1 MCEKNGIIFRKMDF
15 IDINGVV
22 EIESRSFSLPWS
34 AAMFNEELN
43 NPIAY
48 YIVAVIEQKVVGY
61 AGMWLIIDEAHITN
75 IAVDPDY
82 RRRNIASTMMR
93 LLIEKAYEMSLKS
106 MTLEAR
112 TGNFQAIEL
121 YKRFG
126 FKTEGRRKGYYRED
140 GEDALIMWLLL
151 E

>member
-1 MCEKNGIIFRKMDF
+1 MYEKDGITFRKMDF
-15 IDINGVV
+15 KDVDGVV
-22 EIESRSFSLPWS
+22 QIESLSFSAPWT

-48 YIVAVIEQKVVGY
+48 YIVAADGEEVVGY

-75 IAVDPDY
+75 IAVDPRY
-82 RRRNIASTMMR
+82 HRRNIATTMIR
-93 LLIEKAYEMSLKS
+93 LLIEKAREMNLRA
-106 MTLEAR
+106 MTLEVR

-126 FKTEGRRKGYYRED
+126 FKTEGCRKGYYRED
-140 GEDALIMWLLL
+140 GEDALIMWLTL
-151 E
+151 